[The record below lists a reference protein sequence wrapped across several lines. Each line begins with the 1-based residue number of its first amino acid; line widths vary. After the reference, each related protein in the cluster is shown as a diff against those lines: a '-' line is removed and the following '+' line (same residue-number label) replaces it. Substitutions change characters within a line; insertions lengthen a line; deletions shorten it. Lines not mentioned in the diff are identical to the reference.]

1 MGAQDKL
8 CMSCMRAVPADA
20 KSCPHC
26 GYNGTQNNPDMGL
39 PIGTRL
45 KGGRYI
51 IGMRAETDGD
61 SVTYIAYD
69 CKANTVVF
77 VREFFLKGG
86 CTRVE
91 GELALLPVSGAELPY
106 KTALVDFAEL
116 YRNLFRLPETTAV
129 VRTVDFFE
137 ANGTAYA
144 VLERFGGIPLRELLS
159 RAGGTIS
166 FEQAYA
172 LLEPI
177 ARALTDIHDANL
189 IHRGVS
195 PTTIFINRGGDVR
208 LGGFA
213 TSSVR
218 TKGTEIA
225 ARLHSGYA
233 APEQYSVEMWQSTAT
248 DVYAL
253 AAVLYRCVTG
263 TTPPDA
269 EQRRSYD
276 TLESAYSLNNGVPQQ
291 VSRAIS
297 LAMLVNSRERTQTM
311 DRFLESLFEE
321 PPTALRESKA
331 ATTEVPVQRGR
342 ASYPV
347 SPVPI
352 RADRTSRKVDPPPEP
367 EKRGL
372 PWYGIVLV
380 VLAITAVCAV
390 MYMVG
395 KELLSEMPGSGEP
408 GVSDSSPLEGEVP
421 NYVGQNVN
429 EIEKNETLFT
439 YSYEFVV
446 DADSSENTI
455 IRQSPEPG
463 TLVRSQDGEKT
474 AVTLYVSRGRRVEM
488 IGVVGN
494 TVEQAQSALSALGI
508 RSICIDEETA
518 SYLPGTVLR
527 QSLEEGA
534 LVDPNSQT
542 VTLYVAS
549 APPPAEP
556 EDEEQ
561 PEAGA

>member
-1 MGAQDKL
+1 MYSIIKSINDETKLADCDGVLYILKKITLDEVELVKKLMGINCENVVKFYGTTAIDGDFYAVEEYINGVTLKAYVEKKGALSDEDVQNVAVSVCNGLSAVHSLGIVHRDINPNNIMLDGYGVVKIIDFGI
-8 CMSCMRAVPADA
+8 SRTYKPEMRADTQIL
-20 KSCPHC
+20 
-26 GYNGTQNNPDMGL
+26 GTQ
-39 PIGTRL
+39 
-45 KGGRYI
+45 
-51 IGMRAETDGD
+51 
-61 SVTYIAYD
+61 
-69 CKANTVVF
+69 
-77 VREFFLKGG
+77 
-86 CTRVE
+86 
-91 GELALLPVSGAELPY
+91 
-106 KTALVDFAEL
+106 
-116 YRNLFRLPETTAV
+116 
-129 VRTVDFFE
+129 
-137 ANGTAYA
+137 
-144 VLERFGGIPLRELLS
+144 
-159 RAGGTIS
+159 
-166 FEQAYA
+166 
-172 LLEPI
+172 
-177 ARALTDIHDANL
+177 
-189 IHRGVS
+189 
-195 PTTIFINRGGDVR
+195 
-208 LGGFA
+208 
-213 TSSVR
+213 
-218 TKGTEIA
+218 
-225 ARLHSGYA
+225 GYA

-347 SPVPI
+347 SPVPT